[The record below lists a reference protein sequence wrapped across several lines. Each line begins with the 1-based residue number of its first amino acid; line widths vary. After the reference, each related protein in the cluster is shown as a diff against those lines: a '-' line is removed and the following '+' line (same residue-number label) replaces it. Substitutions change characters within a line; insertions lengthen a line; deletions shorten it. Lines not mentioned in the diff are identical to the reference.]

1 MKHSIL
7 SSVAFVALIF
17 ALAFPIATPAAPPTS
32 SRANSSV
39 AQPHPEIRAVVAS
52 LRKAEERL
60 RGARHEFGGL
70 RKDAPKASEEAIRQ
84 LRTCLQSGQ

>member
-7 SSVAFVALIF
+7 SAIAFLAVLF
-17 ALAFPIATPAAPPTS
+17 APAFPVATPAAPPS
-32 SRANSSV
+32 PARPNSPV
-39 AQPHPEIRAVVAS
+39 AQAHPEIRAVVAS

-60 RGARHEFGGL
+60 RNTTHEFGGR
-70 RKDAPKASEEAIRQ
+70 RKDAPKGSEEAIRQ